1 MMGLKLNVAV
11 VQMKF
16 RSTTDENVEQIVNR
30 IHSAA
35 RAGADVI
42 LFPECAVTGYRRA
55 FRGLEPTAVG
65 LACADISRATRE
77 AGCNV
82 LLGSPTFRGGSWFNS
97 LLVLDRRGRR
107 IFEYS
112 KIHLTASDSRF
123 FRPGN
128 SLAFFRVD
136 GVPAT
141 AIICH
146 ERRYPELV
154 RLPVMM
160 GAQIV
165 FHPNAGLDTLE
176 VSRAKRRGRD
186 GIAAR
191 AFENQV
197 YYVFANSVGPQG
209 DGLWSAGDSKIV
221 GPDARVLALANN
233 RDETTIHAQLDLSVA
248 ARRYAREAL
257 RQPVFLRDAWRRML
271 RLCRRQSRATR
282 RRVG

>member
-1 MMGLKLNVAV
+1 MTRLKLNIAA

-16 RSTTDENVEQIVNR
+16 RPTTEENVKQIVNW
-30 IHSAA
+30 IHSGA
-35 RAGADVI
+35 RSGADVI
-42 LFPECAVTGYRRA
+42 LFPECAVTGYRRE
-55 FRGLEPTAVG
+55 FGGLNPTAVG
-65 LACADISRATRE
+65 KACAEVARATRQ

-82 LLGSPTFRGGSWFNS
+82 LLGSPRFRDRTWFNS

-112 KIHLTASDSRF
+112 KIHLTAGDERF
-123 FRPGN
+123 FKPGN

-154 RLPVMM
+154 RLPVML

-165 FHPNAGLDTLE
+165 FHPNAGLDTLH
-176 VSRAKRRGRD
+176 VSRTKRRGRD
-186 GIAAR
+186 GIAVR
-191 AFENQV
+191 AFENQI

-209 DGLWSAGDSKIV
+209 KGLWSAGDSKIV
-221 GPDARVLALANN
+221 APDSRLLALANN
-233 RDETTIHAQLDLSVA
+233 RDAMVIQAEIDLSLA
-248 ARRYAREAL
+248 GRKYAREAL
-257 RQPVFLRDAWRRML
+257 VEPAFLRK
-271 RLCRRQSRATR
+271 
-282 RRVG
+282 